1 MSVLKRAAAVA
12 AAGALVATT
21 VAAGGS
27 PASAS
32 KIKIKA
38 KVTGTSTIAKTG
50 DKLTLPKGAKLTS
63 NLVLPGGKIRK
74 GVLTVPTITAHM
86 NAKIPGL
93 DFLPPVP
100 TTAKVRMVQTK
111 NIRGRILQKGK
122 NKGHLKTTAH
132 TRLAVPKVTLD
143 VPIPILDGINIVQD
157 TCTTEPFKIKMLSKN
172 KLNLNKKIAVNTT
185 FTIPKF
191 DGCSI
196 VNVPPFDLRNNLLTQ
211 LLSGPGN
218 KLNLK
223 IGPIK
228 SNA

>member
-12 AAGALVATT
+12 AASALVFAG
-21 VAAGGS
+21 VGAGG

-38 KVTGTSTIAKTG
+38 KVRGTTTIAKTG
-50 DKLTLPKGAKLTS
+50 DTLRLPKGAMMTS

-74 GVLTVPTITAHM
+74 GNLKVPTITAHM

-93 DFLPPVP
+93 DFLPAVP
-100 TTAKVRMVQTK
+100 TKAKVRMVQTK
-111 NIRGRILQKGK
+111 HVRGRIIQKGK
-122 NKGHLKTTAH
+122 NKGHMRAVAH

-143 VPIPILDGINIVQD
+143 VPIPILDGINIVQE
-157 TCTTEPFKIKMLSKN
+157 TCTTKPFKITMLSTN
-172 KLNLNKKIAVNTT
+172 KLNLNKKIMVNTK
-185 FTIPKF
+185 FKIPAF

-196 VNVPPFDLRNNLLTQ
+196 VNVPPFGLRNSLLTQ

-218 KLNLK
+218 TLKLQ
-223 IGPIK
+223 IGPLR
-228 SNA
+228 AG